1 MNDLTQAIIDKAA
14 HVIALAAK
22 QGLTLATAESCTGGG
37 IGRALTAVPGSSR
50 VFLGGV
56 IAYANSAKQNV
67 LGVPAAIIDSHG
79 AVSAPVAKEM
89 AERAR
94 ILMNADIA
102 VSATGIAGP
111 GGGTDEK
118 PVGLVYIGIAQAGL
132 PVMTKDL
139 YLGPGRETVRDQT
152 IETLLDL
159 LILRLG

>member
-1 MNDLTQAIIDKAA
+1 MANLSQSIRDKSAQ
-14 HVIALAAK
+14 VIALAGK
-22 QGLTLATAESCTGGG
+22 QSLTLATAESCTGGG
-37 IGRALTAVPGSSR
+37 IGRALTSVPGSSR

-56 IAYANSAKQNV
+56 IAYANTVKQNV
-67 LGVPAAIIDSHG
+67 LGVPEEIIEAYG

-94 ILMNADIA
+94 IMMNANIA

-152 IETLLDL
+152 IDTILGLLL
-159 LILRLG
+159 LRLR